1 MTSYSVYLKKK
12 QALLDKLIFK
22 NSCIGYALNCDLLFT
37 SRVNF
42 PPRKDYIS
50 NITNNSSIYI
60 SLTEWPRNSDILNIN
75 ELVKLLSSKNI
86 KVNFYILQEPVT
98 PMSIINL
105 LNPVSNKIF
114 ITNNIYNSP
123 KIKFM
128 SIGIRDCA
136 TVVPMTKGFTHN
148 YLFDEGKISITKNI
162 LCLMCFTLQT
172 HPIRK
177 IIYDNLADKNFIT
190 NLNNRT
196 WPSQPSIHC
205 GKVPIWSFYD
215 YLHKSIY
222 CLSPRGCGVSTHR
235 FWESLYLD
243 TIPIVVK
250 TNTNFDKFYE
260 FFPCLL
266 VDSWDN
272 ITEELLESK
281 KDELQKSLKD
291 FKTKHSDKFMTDV
304 NYINDLLDKIN

>member
-1 MTSYSVYLKKK
+1 MISYNVYLKKK

-22 NSCIGYALNCDLLFT
+22 HSSLGYALNCDLCFT
-37 SRVNF
+37 NRVNL
-42 PPRKDYIS
+42 PPKKDYIS
-50 NITNNSSIYI
+50 NITNNSNIYI
-60 SLTEWPRNSDILNIN
+60 SPTEWPRDSDIININ

-114 ITNNIYNSP
+114 ISNNIYNSP

-136 TVVPMTKGFTHN
+136 KVFPVHKGFTHD
-148 YLFDEGKISITKNI
+148 YLFNEGIISITKNI
-162 LCLMCFTLQT
+162 LCLMCFTPQT
-172 HPIRK
+172 HPSRK
-177 IIYDNLADKNFIT
+177 IIYDNLSDKKFIT

-196 WPSQPSIHC
+196 WPSEPSIHC
-205 GKVPIWSFYD
+205 GIVPVWSFYN

-222 CLSPRGCGVSTHR
+222 CISPIGVGVDTHR
-235 FWESLYLD
+235 FWECLYLD
-243 TIPIVVK
+243 TIPIVIK
-250 TNTNFDKFYE
+250 TNTNFDKLYE

-281 KDELQKSLKD
+281 KDELQTCLKD
-291 FKTKHSDKFMTDV
+291 FKTKHSNKFMTDV
-304 NYINDLLDKIN
+304 NYINALLDKII

>member
-1 MTSYSVYLKKK
+1 
-12 QALLDKLIFK
+12 
-22 NSCIGYALNCDLLFT
+22 
-37 SRVNF
+37 
-42 PPRKDYIS
+42 
-50 NITNNSSIYI
+50 
-60 SLTEWPRNSDILNIN
+60 
-75 ELVKLLSSKNI
+75 
-86 KVNFYILQEPVT
+86 
-98 PMSIINL
+98 
-105 LNPVSNKIF
+105 
-114 ITNNIYNSP
+114 IYN
-123 KIKFM
+123 
-128 SIGIRDCA
+128 
-136 TVVPMTKGFTHN
+136 
-148 YLFDEGKISITKNI
+148 
-162 LCLMCFTLQT
+162 
-172 HPIRK
+172 
-177 IIYDNLADKNFIT
+177 NLADKNFIT

-205 GKVPIWSFYD
+205 GKVPVWSFYD

-250 TNTNFDKFYE
+250 TNTNFDKLYD

-304 NYINDLLDKIN
+304 NYINALLDKII